1 MILSTYKILDGNEA
15 VCEAVR
21 LSRVEVIAVFPIT
34 PMTTIANQLADWT
47 NSGELKAELIQPEN
61 EHGSLEIC
69 FGASAAGTRTFTASC
84 SQGIVFMEEMI
95 WAIPGYRLPVVMT
108 VCNRSISHPGGL
120 QSTHSDS
127 LLQRDSGWIQ
137 FYCEDPQESLDTL
150 IMAYKIAED
159 KRVLL
164 PTMTTLDGYTVSA
177 CAVPVKVPDQRDV
190 DTFLPEYVPE
200 FYLNPN
206 RPPVIPK
213 GIPDEADLRSA
224 RAETELRYMVD
235 EVMTNSKEVISQV
248 NQEFGE
254 RFGRMYGNGLVEKY
268 RCEDAQGLLITMG
281 SLTGT
286 ARDAIDELRSE
297 GKPIGLVKLKSFR
310 PFPTEDIMEICRQV
324 EAVGVVDKNF
334 SHGSS
339 NRVGISNLEI
349 ARTLYELKERP
360 HLLDF
365 IIGIGGRDVTT
376 SHIRYIADRVLD
388 TCETGKVERPVEWIQ
403 LK

>member
-1 MILSTYKILDGNEA
+1 MTTYKILDGNEA

-34 PMTTIANQLADWT
+34 PMTTIANQLADWVN
-47 NSGELKAELIQPEN
+47 NSELKTELIQPEN

-69 FGASAAGTRTFTASC
+69 FGASAAGARTFTASC

-95 WAIPGYRLPVVMT
+95 WAIPGFRLPVVMT

-120 QSTHSDS
+120 QTTHSDS
-127 LLQRDSGWIQ
+127 LLQRDTGWIQ
-137 FYCEDPQESLDTL
+137 LYCENPQEALDTL

-164 PTMTTLDGYTVSA
+164 PTMTTMDGYTVSA
-177 CAVPVKVPDQRDV
+177 CSVPVEVPEQKDV
-190 DTFLPEYVPE
+190 DKFLPGYDPEY
-200 FYLNPN
+200 YLDPK
-206 RPPVIPK
+206 RPPVIPV
-213 GIPDEADLRSA
+213 GIPDEADLRSS
-224 RAETELRYMVD
+224 RAETELRYMV
-235 EVMTNSKEVISQV
+235 EEAMTNSKEVIRQV

-268 RCEDAQGLLITMG
+268 RCEDTRGVLITMG

-286 ARDAIDELRSE
+286 ARDAVDELRSE
-297 GKPIGLVKLKSFR
+297 GKPIGLVKIKSFR
-310 PFPTEDIMEICRQV
+310 PFPTEDIQEIGRQV
-324 EAVGVVDKNF
+324 EAIGVVDRNF

-339 NRVGISNLEI
+339 NGVGICNLEI
-349 ARTLYELKERP
+349 ARALYSLEVRP

-365 IIGIGGRDVTT
+365 IMGIGGRDVTT
-376 SHIRYIADRVLD
+376 GHIKYIAEKVLD
-388 TCETGKVERPVEWIQ
+388 ACETGNVEKPVEWTQ
-403 LK
+403 LR